1 MLHENS
7 NQKRAGA
14 AILILDKMDC
24 KTKVVVTDRQT
35 ERKKRKWSR
44 LVVSDSLWSHGHQAP
59 PFSRQEYWSGLP
71 FPSPGIYRKGLSTIF
86 QLNKDIDNDNMV
98 NPSRRDD
105 SY

>member
-35 ERKKRKWSR
+35 ERKKRK
-44 LVVSDSLWSHGHQAP
+44 
-59 PFSRQEYWSGLP
+59 
-71 FPSPGIYRKGLSTIF
+71 
-86 QLNKDIDNDNMV
+86 
-98 NPSRRDD
+98 
-105 SY
+105 